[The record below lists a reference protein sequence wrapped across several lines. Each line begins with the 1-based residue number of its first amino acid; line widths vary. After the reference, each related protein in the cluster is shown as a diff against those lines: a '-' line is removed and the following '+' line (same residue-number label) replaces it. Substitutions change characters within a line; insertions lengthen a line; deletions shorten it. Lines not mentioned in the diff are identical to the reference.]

1 METEVISAYSMIY
14 VCDIHWANKN
24 LMWVELLINSY
35 FNIVKREMI
44 DMVPK
49 SITYTLV
56 NFCKDG
62 LHNELLKELYKPEV
76 LNDLMK
82 ESEHIVARRK
92 EVVTMIG
99 ALNKAEEYVV
109 CPSTATDT
117 CTHTFLCVQDCRQRL
132 SGPRKPFISASQIG
146 GDEEAEEHEERE
158 DGVWIV
164 DKCIWRSLCF
174 YIGYNL
180 IFIHITLRDARPL

>member
-1 METEVISAYSMIY
+1 
-14 VCDIHWANKN
+14 
-24 LMWVELLINSY
+24 
-35 FNIVKREMI
+35 MI

-109 CPSTATDT
+109 CPPAATDK
-117 CTHTFLCVQDCRQRL
+117 CTHTFLRVQDCRQRL
-132 SGPRKPFISASQIG
+132 SGPMKPSTCASQIG
-146 GDEEAEEHEERE
+146 GEEARGHEE
-158 DGVWIV
+158 DGGWVV
-164 DKCIWRSLCF
+164 DECIWRSLCF

-180 IFIHITLRDARPL
+180 ISFILNSEMQGLCDALIVSGKPRAQR